1 MPSLALAAAAA
12 VPITSVDPSGH
23 VPVPTGLDEA
33 DRVLDGGLVP
43 GSVTLLAGSPGVGK
57 STLVLQAV
65 ASMAGRELRCLYLT
79 AEESAAQVR
88 GRAERLGAMHD
99 RVWLVADTSL
109 VALDQLVAEVR
120 PELLVVDSIQTVH
133 DPELGS
139 AAGSVAQ
146 VRHGAQR
153 LARVAKAT
161 GLATVL
167 IGHVTKDGAVA
178 GPRVLEHLVD
188 TVLELEGDVQ
198 RGLRVLRASK
208 HRFGATDEV
217 GLFEMGERG
226 LSSVVDP
233 SAVFLADRVPD
244 VPGSVIVPT
253 AEGRRPLLVEVQAL
267 TSPAAGAPRRAGHG
281 VDGGRLELVL
291 AVLATRL
298 GLGVSD
304 LDVHAAAVGGVR
316 VHDPA
321 ADLALALAVTSSAT
335 SVALPDDL
343 VAFGEVGLA
352 GELRR
357 VPHTERRLVEA
368 ARMGLRRAVVPRDV
382 GEAPAGLEVKR
393 AASVAEAVR
402 LTRLPVA

>member
-1 MPSLALAAAAA
+1 
-12 VPITSVDPSGH
+12 
-23 VPVPTGLDEA
+23 
-33 DRVLDGGLVP
+33 
-43 GSVTLLAGSPGVGK
+43 
-57 STLVLQAV
+57 
-65 ASMAGRELRCLYLT
+65 
-79 AEESAAQVR
+79 
-88 GRAERLGAMHD
+88 
-99 RVWLVADTSL
+99 
-109 VALDQLVAEVR
+109 
-120 PELLVVDSIQTVH
+120 

-139 AAGSVAQ
+139 AAGSVSQ

-153 LARVAKAT
+153 LARVAKTT
-161 GLATVL
+161 GVATVL

-208 HRFGATDEV
+208 HRFGSTDEV

-226 LSSVVDP
+226 MSSVVDP

-267 TSPAAGAPRRAGHG
+267 TSPAAGAPRRVGHG
-281 VDGGRLELVL
+281 VDTGRLELVL

-298 GLGVSD
+298 GLGTSE

-321 ADLALALAVTSSAT
+321 ADLALSLAIASSVA

-357 VPHTERRLVEA
+357 VPHTDRRLAEA

-382 GEAPAGLEVKR
+382 GEPPAGLEVKR
-393 AASVAEAVR
+393 AASVGEAVW
-402 LTRLPVA
+402 LTRLPVG